1 MKVEFSGGTGTLNQG
16 FGYRQFRGE
25 MCSKDKLNM
34 IFLHFCE
41 EKSFSICLLKPIYWL
56 ISATRNYDFSG
67 IPVRLLHYITS
78 RNMLLTTYTAGS
90 LYLMNSFSVPN
101 NLVRTPDFIELVF
114 IRIRQLFV
122 NFRQNKDS
130 TTINAFLPRRLQ
142 IAAAGFIT
150 EMNQK
155 STQNK
160 LTTQFPLTCG
170 SNFPQ
175 AQNHRIMKKR
185 YTCYLLQLI
194 VKMRTQV

>member
-1 MKVEFSGGTGTLNQG
+1 MK
-16 FGYRQFRGE
+16 
-25 MCSKDKLNM
+25 
-34 IFLHFCE
+34 
-41 EKSFSICLLKPIYWL
+41 KSLFQSVFLKPIYWL
-56 ISATRNYDFSG
+56 IPGTRNYDFSG